1 MKFLPFLTI
10 GAVLLG
16 CATTAGAGLYRWV
29 DENGQVH
36 YSDRVPP
43 EQSKGARIEFS
54 KRGMPIRE
62 IDPAKTAEEM
72 AREQEL
78 ERMRREQQEL
88 IAEQRE
94 SDRVLLRAF
103 PTEDDVIMAR
113 DGKLATVDIAIGV
126 IFNNLKRMKQKLVGM
141 QQEVDAKLSAGEA
154 VSPSYQAQMST
165 LRQQIQDAYGQIVQE
180 EERKLGIRDEY
191 ARYLKRYQE
200 LKNLPGQTGPTQ
212 VEGDGM
218 ALQLETVVACDGEDQ
233 CAGYWRKARTYLE
246 DHAQTPVVLSASAI
260 VMTAPPRRSE
270 DMSLTVSLIP
280 REDEAGNWVFLDLQC
295 YSTPIGERLCE
306 SEQARAIRRGFRP
319 AITGGAL
326 AVSRTP
332 PAETLPTP
340 APGESA
346 AIR

>member
-1 MKFLPFLTI
+1 
-10 GAVLLG
+10 
-16 CATTAGAGLYRWV
+16 
-29 DENGQVH
+29 
-36 YSDRVPP
+36 
-43 EQSKGARIEFS
+43 
-54 KRGMPIRE
+54 
-62 IDPAKTAEEM
+62 
-72 AREQEL
+72 
-78 ERMRREQQEL
+78 
-88 IAEQRE
+88 
-94 SDRVLLRAF
+94 
-103 PTEDDVIMAR
+103 
-113 DGKLATVDIAIGV
+113 
-126 IFNNLKRMKQKLVGM
+126 MKQKLVGM
-141 QQEVDAKLSAGEA
+141 QQEVDAKLAAGEV
-154 VSPSYQAQMST
+154 VSPSYQAQMSA

-212 VEGDGM
+212 DEGDGL

-246 DHAQTPVVLSASAI
+246 HHAQTPVVLSASSI

-280 REDEAGNWVFLDLQC
+280 RDEEAGNWVFLDLQC

-319 AITGGAL
+319 AVTGGAL
-326 AVSRTP
+326 AVSRKP